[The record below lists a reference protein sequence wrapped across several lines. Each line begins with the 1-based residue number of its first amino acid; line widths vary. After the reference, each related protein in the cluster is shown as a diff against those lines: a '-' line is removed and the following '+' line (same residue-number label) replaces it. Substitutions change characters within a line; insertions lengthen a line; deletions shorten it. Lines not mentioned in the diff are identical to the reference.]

1 MMESKPDKRMLVVQV
16 ALLVLAAG
24 MIAVGVLREEVELVL
39 TKAVNICM
47 ECIGLG

>member
-1 MMESKPDKRMLVVQV
+1 MGSKPDKRMLAAQL

-24 MIAVGVLREEVELVL
+24 MIAVGMLREEVELVL

>member
-1 MMESKPDKRMLVVQV
+1 MLAAQL
-16 ALLVLAAG
+16 ALLALAAG
-24 MIAVGVLREEVELVL
+24 MIVVGVLREEVELVL

>member
-1 MMESKPDKRMLVVQV
+1 MDSKPDKRMLVVQV

-24 MIAVGVLREEVELVL
+24 MITVGVLREEVELVL